1 MLSSLQADR
10 GLCLQTAAAT
20 ATVGQSMG
28 SAAKAMEAMGKVADP
43 AKIQATMRQFAIEN
57 EKLDMG
63 SEMMGD
69 AIDDAMDDDE
79 MEDET
84 EDVVNQVLDD
94 IGIDLSSKMAHAP
107 RGKLGQSQAAASS
120 SQSEDQDLMA
130 RLAALK

>member
-1 MLSSLQADR
+1 
-10 GLCLQTAAAT
+10 
-20 ATVGQSMG
+20 MG

-94 IGIDLSSKMAHAP
+94 IGIDLSSKMARAP

>member
-1 MLSSLQADR
+1 M
-10 GLCLQTAAAT
+10 QTAAAT

-43 AKIQATMRQFAIEN
+43 AKLQATMRQFAIEN

-84 EDVVNQVLDD
+84 DDVVSQVLDD
-94 IGIDLSSKMAHAP
+94 IGIDLSSKMARAP
-107 RGKLGQSQAAASS
+107 KGKLSQGQAVASSS